1 VASRLRSGP
10 DEIDPSA
17 GKVRPLAPPL
27 PPGRILTTAP
37 ACPATILG
45 MGILR
50 DAILSV
56 VISVAAV
63 GTAEL
68 LGWAW
73 YVLGL
78 LWLGK

>member
-1 VASRLRSGP
+1 
-10 DEIDPSA
+10 
-17 GKVRPLAPPL
+17 
-27 PPGRILTTAP
+27 
-37 ACPATILG
+37 
-45 MGILR
+45 MGVLR
-50 DAILSV
+50 DAILSI

-78 LWLGK
+78 LWLGQ

>member
-1 VASRLRSGP
+1 
-10 DEIDPSA
+10 
-17 GKVRPLAPPL
+17 
-27 PPGRILTTAP
+27 
-37 ACPATILG
+37 

-73 YVLGL
+73 YILGL